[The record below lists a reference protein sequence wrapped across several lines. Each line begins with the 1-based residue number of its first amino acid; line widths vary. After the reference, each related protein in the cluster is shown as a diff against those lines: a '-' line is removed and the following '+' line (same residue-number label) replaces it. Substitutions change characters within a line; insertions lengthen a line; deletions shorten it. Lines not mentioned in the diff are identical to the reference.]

1 MALKLTDTLKKINV
15 SDSVGAITESVKSL
29 SHLKSKS
36 NAAPESAETVIDTVD
51 SLNGYLSSLQTDA
64 SPAVV
69 MALQSQMQVLKYV
82 QSPTMTLMAVDSVMV
97 CLYKALKSAEN
108 EGQRETL
115 RESFA
120 SLLQSFIFVTEARL
134 RYEID
139 SNKDEAVRLL
149 ADAGDMLMSSV
160 SSTAMMVVPAA
171 AGVKI
176 GHALPKMV
184 NVLAEQ
190 NTQRSFLGRLIMA
203 KGKKTIIEE
212 KKAEFDKTLNYIFD
226 TLDSYAELIGPSI
239 LLHGM
244 LKRYADGLL
253 ERYKIAQYE
262 TVAKKI
268 SEKEGSRL
276 EAFADTAT
284 QAMTTNDDTTSFKL
298 LFKAFS
304 QVTQTRKVMDYDSIS
319 NVGRSLQSE
328 LEGYEAQITQIDEYI
343 TTAETELKATSLL
356 QFGRKSE
363 LQSKIEQYRQ
373 QRVRVE
379 QEVLNCRQRINIVSD
394 ILDPV
399 NEDIRQYEERLQR
412 VVEKYKFT
420 V

>member
-1 MALKLTDTLKKINV
+1 MALKLIDTLKKINL
-15 SDSVGAITESVKSL
+15 SDSAGAITESIKSL

-36 NAAPESAETVIDTVD
+36 NEVSESAETVIDSVD

-64 SPAVV
+64 SPAVM

-82 QSPTMTLMAVDSVMV
+82 QSPTMTLMAVDNVMV
-97 CLYKALKSAEN
+97 CLYKALKDVEN
-108 EGQRETL
+108 DQQKEVL
-115 RESFA
+115 CESFA

-160 SSTAMMVVPAA
+160 SSTAMMVVPVA

-203 KGKKTIIEE
+203 KGKKAIIEE
-212 KKAEFDKTLNYIFD
+212 KKAEFDKTLNYFFD

-262 TVAKKI
+262 SVARKI

-276 EAFADTAT
+276 ESFADTAT
-284 QAMTTNDDTTSFKL
+284 QALTTTDEATGIKL

-304 QVTQTRKVMDYDSIS
+304 QVTQTRKVMDFDSIS
-319 NVGRSLQSE
+319 NIGRSLQSE
-328 LEGYEAQITQIDEYI
+328 LEGYKAQIAQIDEYI
-343 TTAETELKATSLL
+343 AAVEAELKATSLL

-363 LQSKIEQYRQ
+363 LQTKIEQYRQ
-373 QRVRVE
+373 QRLVVE
-379 QEVLNCRQRINIVSD
+379 QEMLNCRQRMNIVGD
-394 ILDPV
+394 ILEPV
-399 NEDIRQYEERLQR
+399 NEDIRQYEEHLQR
-412 VVEKYKFT
+412 VVEKYRFII
-420 V
+420 